1 MGDQPRLDF
10 TSIKQLK
17 MKIGESCPESLYICG
32 KSVSANPGVGV
43 RIAKGSIFGESG
55 DKRVGIAAI
64 SGFMIAAGDFRGF
77 HCRSPRR
84 KVFTLHLNNFSSV

>member
-1 MGDQPRLDF
+1 
-10 TSIKQLK
+10 

-32 KSVSANPGVGV
+32 KSFSANPGVGV

-64 SGFMIAAGDFRGF
+64 PGFMIAAGDFGGF
-77 HCRSPRR
+77 HCWSSRR
-84 KVFTLHLNNFSSV
+84 KVFGFYLNSFFSV